1 MESNNMRVT
10 KRNGDLEEIAFDKIL
25 IRIKKL
31 GQEANIN
38 INYQQLVMKVIDQ
51 LFDTIPT
58 TKIDELAAE
67 QCASLSTLHPDY
79 ATLAGRIIVSN
90 HQKNTDSDFSNVMME
105 LYNFVD
111 IHGNHNPLVSL
122 QLFSFVNKYSKQL
135 NEMIVHDRDF
145 YIDYFGFKT
154 LERAYLFKKGN
165 SIIERPQYMW
175 MRVAIGIHG
184 DICNENS
191 LALVKETYD
200 LMSQKY
206 FTHATPTLFNAG
218 TSRSQMSSCYLI
230 AMEDDS
236 IEGIFNTL
244 KDCAHISKWAG
255 GIGLHIHNIRA
266 KGTHIHGTNGTS
278 NGLIPMLRVFNNTA
292 RYVDQCVH
300 PETIIYT
307 TNGPLQIQNCSFG
320 ETKIFNL
327 TGNCET
333 IENVLEHPYEGEI
346 YNIETMHCIDN
357 LKITPEHP
365 IFVLRNQTKG
375 INYNVIKNRIE
386 KNLINFEWIEA
397 KELDLNDMIIY
408 SIPQCSDDIT
418 NISTDDCF
426 MYGIIL
432 GDGSMSN
439 EDQNGYISLHTY
451 NKKHLLDFAINYF
464 ENKCVQYRIE
474 TNENT
479 TRIRWNK
486 NINMPFRY
494 NDIYD
499 VNKEKRVLSKWL
511 NLPIEKSKYVLKGL
525 LETDGCNNTELVFDN
540 TSRNLIESVRFIC
553 LKMGILTSGYIR
565 DRVGESHQTKNGIIT
580 NKKISYCLRIPKT
593 EDICKLMNINYNDKQ
608 FYKFL
613 KYKNYLLTRIKDIK
627 KEEYNGTLYDLQMK
641 NEHNYM
647 LHNGIVHN
655 GGGKRNGS
663 FAIYLEPWHADIFD
677 FLELRK
683 NHGDE
688 ELKARDLFYALWIS
702 DLFMERVKEK
712 NGKWSLFCPH
722 ECPGLSDVYGDDF
735 VKLYEKY
742 EQEGKAKKTIVAR
755 DLWFAIL
762 DAQMETGTPYILY
775 KDACNKK
782 SNQKNI
788 GTIKSSNLCVAPET
802 LILTDK
808 GHLEISSLVGQN
820 INVWNGE
827 EWSLVN
833 IMKTGEDQELIDV
846 YLDDGSKLACTPYHK
861 FYIQNNYSNN
871 SIEKVEAKDLKPND
885 RIIKCEYPIIDG
897 TENMPYAYTHGFFC
911 GDGTYGNKTDEPER
925 SCNFKALPN
934 HYFCKRHLA
943 YETEKYLFDKDDVFE
958 DNIIKCQAMSYEKKP
973 LIYLY
978 GDKKKLI
985 DFIDKRSYTLS
996 ESSNRINVNLPLDLN
1011 EKFDVPSNFCSIKDK
1026 LDWFAGYC
1034 DADGSICKN
1043 GENEQLQVSSIN
1055 KEFLHDVKLLLQT
1068 CGINPKIKLSSDRK
1082 QSYLPDGKGG
1092 YKYFDVQPIYR
1103 LLITS
1108 CDLYNLYNLGF
1119 NPKRLIISGNKPA
1132 RDSRQFIKILK
1143 VENNNRI
1150 DDTYCFSEPKRN
1162 MGIFNG
1168 IITGQCTE
1176 IIQYSDD
1183 KETAVCNLAS
1193 IALPAFVNQQT
1204 KQFDYDK
1211 LHEITKV
1218 VTNNLNKVIDINFY
1232 PTEKTKRSNFRHRPI
1247 GIGVQ
1252 GLADAF
1258 ILMDIP
1264 FHSEEAKLLN
1274 KNIFE
1279 TIYHA
1284 ALEKSNEMALQR
1296 TNIIKELFE
1305 KNISSVLEYIQL
1317 EEYDSFSLRE
1327 QKNNQKL
1334 FGAYTSFEGS
1344 PASKGILQFDMWS
1357 IEPSNRYNWPKLKQS
1372 IIDNGLRNSLLIAP
1386 MPTASTSQIL
1396 GYNECFEPL
1405 TSNIYSRR
1413 TLAGEFVVV
1422 NKYLMKELINLGLWN
1437 EQIKNNII
1445 ANQGSVQQLS
1455 NIPEHIRNKY
1465 KIVWEIPMKHLID
1478 MAADRGAFICQSQS
1492 LNLWMEDPVYNKLT
1506 SMHFYAWDKGLKTG
1520 IYYLRRK
1527 AKHQAQQFTIE
1538 PENKVEKKEEICEMC
1553 SA

>member
-1 MESNNMRVT
+1 MDKFIMNVT
-10 KRNGDLEEIAFDKIL
+10 KRNGELEEIAFDKIL
-25 IRIKKL
+25 NRIKKL
-31 GQEANIN
+31 GQEANIQ

-51 LFDTIPT
+51 LYDKIPT

-79 ATLAGRIIVSN
+79 GILAGRIIVSN
-90 HQKNTDSDFSNVMME
+90 HQKNTDTLFSNVIME
-105 LYNFVD
+105 LYNFTD
-111 IHGNHNPLVSL
+111 IHGKNYPLVNQ
-122 QLFSFVNKYSKQL
+122 QLWDFVQIYKDEIDSIINY
-135 NEMIVHDRDF
+135 DRD
-145 YIDYFGFKT
+145 YLIDYFGFKT
-154 LERAYLFKKGN
+154 LERSYLFKNGN
-165 SIIERPQYMW
+165 RVIERPQHMW
-175 MRVAIGIHG
+175 MRVAIGIHSLQIN
-184 DICNENS
+184 DLS

-218 TSRSQMSSCYLI
+218 TSRSQLSSCYLI
-230 AMEDDS
+230 AMEEDS
-236 IEGIFNTL
+236 IEGIYNTL
-244 KDCAHISKWAG
+244 KDCALISKYSG

-266 KGTHIHGTNGTS
+266 KDSYIKGTNGKTD
-278 NGLIPMLRVFNNTA
+278 GLVPMLRVFNNTA
-292 RYVDQCVH
+292 RYV
-300 PETIIYT
+300 
-307 TNGPLQIQNCSFG
+307 
-320 ETKIFNL
+320 
-327 TGNCET
+327 
-333 IENVLEHPYEGEI
+333 
-346 YNIETMHCIDN
+346 
-357 LKITPEHP
+357 
-365 IFVLRNQTKG
+365 NQ
-375 INYNVIKNRIE
+375 
-386 KNLINFEWIEA
+386 
-397 KELDLNDMIIY
+397 
-408 SIPQCSDDIT
+408 
-418 NISTDDCF
+418 
-426 MYGIIL
+426 
-432 GDGSMSN
+432 
-439 EDQNGYISLHTY
+439 
-451 NKKHLLDFAINYF
+451 
-464 ENKCVQYRIE
+464 
-474 TNENT
+474 
-479 TRIRWNK
+479 
-486 NINMPFRY
+486 
-494 NDIYD
+494 
-499 VNKEKRVLSKWL
+499 
-511 NLPIEKSKYVLKGL
+511 
-525 LETDGCNNTELVFDN
+525 
-540 TSRNLIESVRFIC
+540 
-553 LKMGILTSGYIR
+553 SGR
-565 DRVGESHQTKNGIIT
+565 
-580 NKKISYCLRIPKT
+580 
-593 EDICKLMNINYNDKQ
+593 
-608 FYKFL
+608 
-613 KYKNYLLTRIKDIK
+613 
-627 KEEYNGTLYDLQMK
+627 
-641 NEHNYM
+641 
-647 LHNGIVHN
+647 
-655 GGGKRNGS
+655 RNGS
-663 FAIYLEPWHADIFD
+663 FAIYLEPWHADIFE

-702 DLFMERVKEK
+702 DLFMERVKEP

-742 EQEGKAKKTIVAR
+742 ENEGKARKTILAR

-808 GHLEISSLVGQN
+808 GHLEISSLVGEN

-833 IMKTGEDQELIDV
+833 IMKTGVDQELIDV

-1082 QSYLPDGKGG
+1082 QCYLPDGKGG

-1132 RDSRQFIKILK
+1132 RDARQFIKILK

-1193 IALPAFVNQQT
+1193 IALPAFVNEET

-1218 VTNNLNKVIDINFY
+1218 VTNNLNQVIDINFY
-1232 PTEKTKRSNFRHRPI
+1232 PTEKTKRSNMRHRPI

-1264 FHSEEAKLLN
+1264 FHSELAKEVN
-1274 KNIFE
+1274 TNIFE

-1284 ALEKSNEMALQR
+1284 ALEKSNEIALQR
-1296 TNIIKELFE
+1296 TKILKELVKKDRFAFMNFIPE
-1305 KNISSVLEYIQL
+1305 
-1317 EEYDSFSLRE
+1317 EEYDCLSIRGEESNL
-1327 QKNNQKL
+1327 L
-1334 FGAYTSFEGS
+1334 GSYTSFEGS

-1357 IEPSNRYNWPKLKQS
+1357 KEPSNRYDWAKLKQS
-1372 IIDNGLRNSLLIAP
+1372 IIENGLRNSLLVAP

-1445 ANQGSVQQLS
+1445 ANKGSVQQLT
-1455 NIPEHIRNKY
+1455 NIPVHIRDKY

-1506 SMHFYAWDKGLKTG
+1506 SMHFYAWNKGLKTG

-1538 PENKVEKKEEICEMC
+1538 PENIKKKEEICEMC